1 MEETARQL
9 ERTVVRTARDSAR
22 ERQGIIVPLPI
33 YLAFQE
39 MWRNKVRFLMVGL
52 VIALITTLVLFI
64 AGLAEGL
71 GSGNIEYLDKLN
83 ADLVVFQENTD
94 LSTSASRIGW
104 SKRNDLRRIDG
115 VKDVGLV
122 GFSRVSI
129 ILGDDKEPLGISFI
143 GVEPGKPGEPPAYEG
158 RGLRNKRSKEAVIDR
173 NVALRTG
180 LQVGDK
186 FTIKSIQGTDE
197 EFYDLTVAGI
207 SDSRQNFLQPSIFVP
222 YVVWDDMKPQAVIVE
237 DPDMPQGEVI
247 FNIAAVQLDEPLSW
261 QVMAQRL
268 QNNVQKIEAVDRTT
282 AYEATPGYAEQQSTL
297 NTIRIFTMLIGVLVL
312 GGFFQI
318 QTLQKVAQIGM
329 LKAIGASTLT
339 IAVAFILQI
348 IFTTILGV
356 LIGTAGTF
364 GLSLGLPPTVPITFT
379 PETAVVAI
387 VSLLVIGPMAGLISL
402 VVLLR
407 VEPLTALGLA
417 S

>member
-9 ERTVVRTARDSAR
+9 ERTAVRTARDSAR

-143 GVEPGKPGEPPAYEG
+143 GVEPGKPGEPPALEG

-222 YVVWDDMKPQAVIVE
+222 YVVWDDMKPQAVIAE

-268 QNNVQKIEAVDRTT
+268 QNDVQKIEAVDRTT

>member
-9 ERTVVRTARDSAR
+9 ERTAVRTARDSAR

-143 GVEPGKPGEPPAYEG
+143 GVEPGKPGEPPALEG

-268 QNNVQKIEAVDRTT
+268 QNDVQKIEAVDRTT